1 MPMPDADASARC
13 RIGQLPVS
21 IAQSVLLL
29 SQRATGT
36 STVRSCAGRLARQL
50 QSEAHS
56 ESDSDSESDSESDS
70 IRRRLRFRAPGKIAC
85 R

>member
-29 SQRATGT
+29 GQRAAGT
-36 STVRSCAGRLARQL
+36 STVRSCGDLRASFSPRLTP
-50 QSEAHS
+50 
-56 ESDSDSESDSESDS
+56 ESDS
-70 IRRRLRFRAPGKIAC
+70 ITRRRLGFGAPGPA
-85 R
+85 RADAGERSSGES